1 MVVNLDTNQRTIVS
15 DVTVIKRSLLIDF
28 VAKQEV
34 LWNKFMTIVTRI
46 SLAEILSYG
55 CIFRSFPLTCFF
67 SASYLTLILVIF
79 LRLAWVQIILTE
91 GFHYSLSFFRNL
103 P

>member
-1 MVVNLDTNQRTIVS
+1 M
-15 DVTVIKRSLLIDF
+15 
-28 VAKQEV
+28 
-34 LWNKFMTIVTRI
+34 
-46 SLAEILSYG
+46 LSYG
-55 CIFRSFPLTCFF
+55 SICRSVPAANLF
-67 SASYLTLILVIF
+67 SGVLFDTNIGDF